1 MDMDKI
7 LESIKESNFCTV
19 SHLDDFTFYTNIE
32 NINNNLHLSQYIAK
46 KDYFINL
53 YQNKIDS
60 IKKTK
65 QGIALNIINDRG
77 YVDTISYVYNDN
89 LKKLLLCNYN
99 RSKYHFSMRNSS
111 AHIVDTPKINEK
123 NTAYLNKKNNFV
135 YMNDQIVG
143 YIDLDDL
150 RINDFDL

>member
-1 MDMDKI
+1 
-7 LESIKESNFCTV
+7 
-19 SHLDDFTFYTNIE
+19 
-32 NINNNLHLSQYIAK
+32 
-46 KDYFINL
+46 
-53 YQNKIDS
+53 
-60 IKKTK
+60 
-65 QGIALNIINDRG
+65 
-77 YVDTISYVYNDN
+77 
-89 LKKLLLCNYN
+89 
-99 RSKYHFSMRNSS
+99 MRNSS